1 MSSGLEERLKKA
13 LAGRSPAEMN
23 EFQFLNL
30 EMVKVET
37 GDRWID
43 VRKKIYSV
51 AAHFVEKRVHPDD
64 VVVRCR
70 GGFILIFAHLSAE
83 ESRARL
89 EALSQELNVF
99 FLGDQILKNL
109 DINACARKVNAAEFA
124 QFIQMSAQADPAE
137 AAAGGRRRAAKA
149 PDDAPGKDAKWAQGD
164 KREKSATVLGR
175 ETGSP
180 VPKPVARWVEG
191 DAASPAQKSG
201 LQTEARN
208 AAKATGR
215 WQEREA
221 SKSSQPPYPG
231 GVEIGREGARSN
243 PRIARSKDSETANVM
258 SEPALAD
265 PVQAD
270 STRQWDDIIFK
281 PCWDAAEN
289 AICSNICL
297 ARRFEGGAVYYGRDT
312 LLGSRAADLHSALD
326 RAVAIAAQR
335 GFQKMYARGDS
346 CNICIPVHYDTIR
359 TVADRVSYF
368 SILQVVPPHLRRHFF
383 LRVDHIPADAP
394 LAQMQ
399 DMFRSM
405 KWFGSNLFA
414 TIPFD
419 QTDLSR
425 FEDCGID
432 IFGADIPASIRA
444 GEISDAHIEM
454 LGRRTKAAQQ
464 QGAGTA
470 LNQVD
475 SFEALV
481 AGISVGIRGFAG
493 DAIGTDTALPVPKHA
508 VPFAALLARAEE
520 IRESDQELLGYGS

>member
-89 EALSQELNVF
+89 EVLSQELNVF

-231 GVEIGREGARSN
+231 GVEIGREGAGSN

-265 PVQAD
+265 PVQA
-270 STRQWDDIIFK
+270 
-281 PCWDAAEN
+281 
-289 AICSNICL
+289 
-297 ARRFEGGAVYYGRDT
+297 GGAVYYGRDT

-493 DAIGTDTALPVPKHA
+493 DAIGTDTALPVPKQA

-520 IRESDQELLGYGS
+520 IRASDQELLGYGS